1 MAIKKV
7 YNVKNHLYIYDN
19 IRKGAKYYYYDEVEK
34 SWKWGNC
41 GDFDEIEL
49 KWCYGLPAHKDA
61 NGSYDEGSDIESTH
75 TSVKGFNFTLAS
87 KIKADSFEEV
97 LDIFWKNVASTNFS
111 FTWREGDERIE
122 YNMNADEFNQ
132 FLYRFASYAKDRKT
146 IRGPKLSI
154 KKRQEIEAWFEER
167 L

>member
-1 MAIKKV
+1 MAKRTV
-7 YNVKNHLYIYDN
+7 YNVKNHEYIFN
-19 IRKGAKYYYYDEVEK
+19 NERKGAKYYYFDEVEK

-49 KWCYGLPAHKDA
+49 KWCYGEPAHKDA
-61 NGSYDEGSDIESTH
+61 NGSYNDGSDIESTC
-75 TSVKGFNFTLAS
+75 TSVKGFNFTLTTA
-87 KIKADSFEEV
+87 IKEDSFEKVLEV
-97 LDIFWKNVASTNFS
+97 FWKNVASTNFS
-111 FTWREGDERIE
+111 FTWREGDERVE